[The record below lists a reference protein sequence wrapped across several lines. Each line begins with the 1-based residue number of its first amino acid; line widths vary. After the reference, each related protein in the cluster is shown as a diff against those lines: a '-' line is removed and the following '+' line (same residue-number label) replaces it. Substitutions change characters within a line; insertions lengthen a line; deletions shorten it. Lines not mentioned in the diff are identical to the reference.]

1 MRIKA
6 VFLPLFTAWA
16 ATLAAPAQSC
26 PDLSP
31 SWRDEVQLRIN
42 ALRSEGESCARP
54 TAVRLQWS
62 SELERLADEQAG
74 WVAQRGLLEHTGRD
88 GSPLGER
95 ARSAGYRY
103 VRVAENLA
111 WGTASLDETLEL
123 WRRSEGHCRN
133 LFDERVTEL
142 ALVCRRGP
150 GGPWW
155 VMTLARPQSR

>member
-1 MRIKA
+1 M
-6 VFLPLFTAWA
+6 FLPLFTAWA
-16 ATLAAPAQSC
+16 AALAAPAQGC

-31 SWRDEVQLRIN
+31 SWREEVQLRIN
-42 ALRSEGESCARP
+42 ALRSEGEACARP
-54 TAVRLQWS
+54 TAARLQWS

-74 WVAQRGLLEHTGRD
+74 WVAQRGLLEHAGRD
-88 GSPLGER
+88 GAALGER
-95 ARSAGYRY
+95 ARTAGYRY
-103 VRVAENLA
+103 ARVAENLA

-155 VMTLARPQSR
+155 VMTLGRPQSR